1 MSAGCAIVASNTQ
14 PLQEAIQHDETGR
27 MFDFFSPKE
36 LVKEVC
42 YLLGNPKERERLGQ
56 NARNFAQKNYD
67 LKNICMPAQLA
78 WVHQLSKA

>member
-1 MSAGCAIVASNTQ
+1 
-14 PLQEAIQHDETGR
+14 
-27 MFDFFSPKE
+27 
-36 LVKEVC
+36 VKEVC
-42 YLLGNPKERERLGQ
+42 YLLDNPKERERLGQ